1 MFRKTR
7 RRLVLSP
14 QFMKVI
20 ATGQPPFPLTDDG
33 LTCHAAH
40 TIKLAPDALFYPL
53 GPETKQEASS
63 APPGP
68 AFSLGLAGGH
78 GIM

>member
-1 MFRKTR
+1 
-7 RRLVLSP
+7 
-14 QFMKVI
+14 MKVI
-20 ATGQPPFPLTDDG
+20 ATGQPPLPLTDDG

-63 APPGP
+63 APR
-68 AFSLGLAGGH
+68 ARAALGHAGGH

>member
-20 ATGQPPFPLTDDG
+20 ATGQPPLPLTDDG
-33 LTCHAAH
+33 LTCPAAH

-53 GPETKQEASS
+53 GAEEEQE
-63 APPGP
+63 PGP
-68 AFSLGLAGGH
+68 AL
-78 GIM
+78 